1 MFAEAV
7 DINQL
12 VPLGEKR
19 SSWLRG
25 SFNLSTS
32 DQVFCAISGSMG
44 MVSVG
49 IFNAT
54 SGCILPQLET
64 DPDMKITED
73 EGSWFGK
80 METNDLNRHW

>member
-1 MFAEAV
+1 
-7 DINQL
+7 
-12 VPLGEKR
+12 
-19 SSWLRG
+19 
-25 SFNLSTS
+25 
-32 DQVFCAISGSMG
+32 

-64 DPDMKITED
+64 DPDMKITEE

-80 METNDLNRHW
+80 SQSYLNLEQSFDTQEKPLCS